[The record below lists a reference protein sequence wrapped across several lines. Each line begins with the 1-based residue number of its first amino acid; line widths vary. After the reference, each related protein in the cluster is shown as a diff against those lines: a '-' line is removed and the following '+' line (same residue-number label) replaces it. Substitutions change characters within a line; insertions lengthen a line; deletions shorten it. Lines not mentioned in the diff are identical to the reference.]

1 MKEEHGISILG
12 YGFVGSACGF
22 LCEKNGIKY
31 NVYDVQHKD
40 GDFNFFDNVSEL
52 VSHSENSFDINSYI
66 ICVPT
71 PSDSQG
77 NCDVSIVQ
85 KVLTNLDAEI
95 TQESY
100 ILIKSTLKP
109 GTCSEFYRMF
119 PRLNIVFFPEF
130 LKEASYKEDIYNAEF
145 ALLGIAKK
153 FDMGKYKNV
162 LKIIR
167 LLYKHNPQIDILM
180 KTFEE
185 CEIFKYTLNTFFATK
200 ITFFNE
206 IYDLCESMNVDY
218 QKLKQMFPLDARIGN
233 YGIHV
238 PGNDGR
244 GYRKSCLPKEV
255 SSMIKFQEQLG
266 LSSELMRCVDKRNKY
281 FRSKDVES

>member
-1 MKEEHGISILG
+1 MKREHGISILG

-22 LCEKNGIKY
+22 LCEKNGIDY
-31 NVYDVQHKD
+31 NVYDVQNKD

-52 VSHSENSFDINSYI
+52 VSHSEKSFDINSYI

-77 NCDVSIVQ
+77 NCDVSIVH
-85 KVLTNLDAEI
+85 KVLTQLDAAI
-95 TQESY
+95 SKESY
-100 ILIKSTLKP
+100 IFIKSTLKP
-109 GTCSEFYRMF
+109 GTCNKFHQEF

-130 LKEASYKEDIYNAEF
+130 LKEATHKDDIYNAEF
-145 ALLGIAKK
+145 ALVGISKD
-153 FDMGKYKNV
+153 FDMGKYKKV

-167 LLYKHNPQIDILM
+167 LLYKHNSQIEILM
-180 KTFEE
+180 KSFEE

-206 IYDLCESMNVDY
+206 IYELCESMNVDY
-218 QKLKQMFPLDARIGN
+218 QKLKEMFPLDARIGN

-238 PGNDGR
+238 PGYDR
-244 GYRKSCLPKEV
+244 KYGYGGHCLPKEMLG
-255 SSMIKFQEQLG
+255 MIKLQKELG
-266 LSSELMRCVDKRNKY
+266 LSSEFMRCVDERNKY
-281 FRSKDVES
+281 FKSKGD